1 MMPIAE
7 AGQVIERFD
16 WLIFTSVNAVHHAHA
31 EWANLGGLEAL
42 LTSPLAP
49 QVICVGTS
57 TQRALNQR
65 TSCQSILPRHFHA
78 EGVIELLSDEPL
90 KGQRVLIPRAL
101 KARETLPIAL
111 RSRGAEVWVAPVYQ
125 TLPEQLSS
133 HVKDELLSSIQR
145 GEPTYLTFTSDS
157 TLNSFL
163 AQWTEEDIAYLR
175 AQVRWIVIG
184 PVVERAARVAH
195 VTPHKIA
202 RPHTWAG
209 VIHAVVTDWVE
220 R

>member
-16 WLIFTSVNAVHHAHA
+16 WLIFTSANAVRHAHI

-49 QVICVGTS
+49 QVICVGTA
-57 TQRALNQR
+57 TQRALRER
-65 TSCQSILPRHFHA
+65 TSCKSILPRHFHA

-90 KGQRVLIPRAL
+90 KGQHVLIPRAL

-111 RSRGAEVWVAPVYQ
+111 RSRGAEVWIAPVYQ
-125 TLPEQLSS
+125 TLPERLTH

-163 AQWTEEDIAYLR
+163 AQWTDEDIAYLS
-175 AQVRWIVIG
+175 AQARWIVIG
-184 PVVERAARVAH
+184 PVVERAARAAH
-195 VTPHKIA
+195 VTPHQTA

-209 VIHAVVTDWVE
+209 VIHAIVTE
-220 R
+220 RGRG